1 MDAGVPFQVGSGLNA
16 CTHPEEAGASPPEAW
31 AAAAPLS
38 SSQPGGAGKHVS
50 HPSTAAPSPDG
61 PPGLSP
67 QQAGCTLLPAVTRP
81 PACDPHRLPRSF
93 RRGPLPAGR
102 TPRLQAGCPRPSAVW
117 AQTSVP
123 SASASSLTQPLRAPS
138 FPSPTSRRQSCG
150 LFFRLAACSPLRAST
165 QALPSAQAT
174 FPPSLQPQEAGVS

>member
-1 MDAGVPFQVGSGLNA
+1 M
-16 CTHPEEAGASPPEAW
+16 HPEEAGASPPEAW
-31 AAAAPLS
+31 AAAASLS
-38 SSQPGGAGKHVS
+38 SSQPSGAGKHVS

-123 SASASSLTQPLRAPS
+123 SASASSPTQPLRAPS
-138 FPSPTSRRQSCG
+138 FPSPASRRQSCG

-174 FPPSLQPQEAGVS
+174 FPLSLQPQEAGVS